1 MKRRGEGISLLTK
14 LTFFIF
20 SILFL
25 NILSEETEKGVVTA
39 KHSFQ
44 QPFLFG
50 INSAIPYWE
59 YGGSSVATENFVR
72 LTPAVKSRVGWI
84 WNLEPVEFKGK
95 QHKIFFREIF
105 LIF

>member
-1 MKRRGEGISLLTK
+1 MTETQK

-25 NILSEETEKGVVTA
+25 TIFSEVTEKGVVSS

-50 INSAIPYWE
+50 INSAIPHWE
-59 YGGSSVATENFVR
+59 YGGSSVATE
-72 LTPAVKSRVGWI
+72 K
-84 WNLEPVEFKGK
+84 
-95 QHKIFFREIF
+95 
-105 LIF
+105 

>member
-95 QHKIFFREIF
+95 
-105 LIF
+105 